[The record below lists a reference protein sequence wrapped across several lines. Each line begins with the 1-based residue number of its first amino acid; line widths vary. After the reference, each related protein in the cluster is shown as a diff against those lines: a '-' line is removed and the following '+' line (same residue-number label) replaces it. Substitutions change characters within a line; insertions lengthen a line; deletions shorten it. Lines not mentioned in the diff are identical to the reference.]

1 MINLVPPVMYSCW
14 AVGGGSVACTPA
26 EGTSIAVG
34 NSPVGTVLE
43 DGAIIASPSVMSSA
57 EARRREFGQGRF
69 AMAESRFKPDIV
81 KGLGNDYGKD
91 TK

>member
-1 MINLVPPVMYSCW
+1 M
-14 AVGGGSVACTPA
+14 
-26 EGTSIAVG
+26 
-34 NSPVGTVLE
+34 GTVLE